1 MTADL
6 AAARANMVDSQV
18 RPADV
23 TDMLIQDAMRRV
35 AREDL
40 LPPAKRALAYAD
52 AAIEYAPGRWLLS
65 PRDVA
70 KLIQALAPAAGETAL
85 AISAPYAAAVF
96 EAMGL
101 SVIRCDAADVP
112 SRPGGWSLMICEGA
126 VSRTPKSWLE
136 ALAIGGRLG
145 VVERSGP
152 LGRAMLHQRAAGAAG
167 SLAVFDCTPPILAGF
182 EPEPGFVF

>member
-23 TDMLIQDAMRRV
+23 TDMLIHDAMRRV
-35 AREDL
+35 PREDL

-70 KLIQALAPAAGETAL
+70 KLIQALAPRAGEIAL
-85 AISAPYAAAVF
+85 AISAPYAAAVL

-101 SVIRCDAADVP
+101 SVARCDAADVP
-112 SRPGGWSLMICEGA
+112 SRPAGWPLMVCEGA
-126 VSRTPKSWLE
+126 VSRTPQAWLD

-145 VVERSGP
+145 VVERVGP
-152 LGRAMLHQRAAGAAG
+152 LGRAMVHQRAAGAVG
-167 SLAVFDCTPPILAGF
+167 SRAVFDSTPPILAGF
-182 EPEPGFVF
+182 QPQPGFAF